1 MINYYLVIGV
11 HRPPHLC
18 SDDGDN
24 YLPYQAHV
32 SSEKELTFK
41 ELNKVFEQD
50 VKELWSVMYEELK
63 EGGPEEEVQD
73 WLLDKGYTN
82 ADYVLVS
89 SEPFPEDVDIYG
101 VDLANDY
108 LGC

>member
-24 YLPYQAHV
+24 YLPYQAYV

-41 ELNKVFEQD
+41 ELNKAFEEE
-50 VKELWSVMYEELK
+50 VKELWSFMYAELEKK
-63 EGGPEEEVQD
+63 EMKD
-73 WLLDKGYTN
+73 LLLDEGYKN
-82 ADYVLVS
+82 ADYVLTS
-89 SEPFPEDVDIYG
+89 IDPFPEGQVHGI
-101 VDLANDY
+101 DLANDY

>member
-1 MINYYLVIGV
+1 MIQYYLVIGV

-18 SDDGDN
+18 SDDGDS

-41 ELNKVFEQD
+41 ELNKVFEEE
-50 VKELWSVMYEELK
+50 VKELWSFMYAELEKK
-63 EGGPEEEVQD
+63 EMKD
-73 WLLDKGYTN
+73 LLLDEGYKN